1 MTIKDTRDARVRR
14 ATALLREQE
23 FEPVRLRDACEAIG
37 VSERSLRDAFYRVC
51 GMSPMRFKR
60 LQRLIDARR
69 ALQTAPPDRG
79 AVTQVAIQFG
89 FFELGRFA
97 KSQRLRSAKRR
108 HRRCAASTPTH
119 WIVRH
124 SRPGSRLPML
134 HSLIR
139 ERILCLIS
147 VTVVGKGGSRR

>member
-1 MTIKDTRDARVRR
+1 VRR
-14 ATALLREQE
+14 AAALLREQE
-23 FEPVRLRDACEAIG
+23 FEPVRLRDVCEAIG

-51 GMSPMRFKR
+51 GMSPMRFER
-60 LQRLIDARR
+60 LQRLTDARR

-79 AVTQVAIQFG
+79 AVTQG
-89 FFELGRFA
+89 PSSLDSSSSDGSR
-97 KSQRLRSAKRR
+97 SRTRLRSAKRR
-108 HRRCAASTPTH
+108 HRRCAAITTTH

-124 SRPGSRLPML
+124 SRAGSRLPML

-147 VTVVGKGGSRR
+147 VTVVGEGGSRR

>member
-14 ATALLREQE
+14 ATALLRKQE
-23 FEPVRLRDACEAIG
+23 FEPVRLRDVCEAIG

-97 KSQRLRSAKRR
+97 KSYKAAFGETPSQTLRGHHTNTLDSAPLPG
-108 HRRCAASTPTH
+108 CQPPADAA
-119 WIVRH
+119 
-124 SRPGSRLPML
+124 
-134 HSLIR
+134 
-139 ERILCLIS
+139 
-147 VTVVGKGGSRR
+147 